1 MNTQH
6 IKNKINKN
14 TRWIDGG
21 PMVIIITSLIAI
33 FTIGLGDE
41 SSENENNN
49 EQQQQQNRISA
60 YSVFNRG
67 FQRLLGSVDA
77 DALLAQHVGGGIGLG
92 GVAAGNFM
100 MGGDGDGGGDGGMRI
115 QHNVDDV
122 DRQRAHRRR
131 GGGGGGNDAAVV
143 NGVDD
148 DEDDNDDNDNNNN
161 NGAGTTDGRGGA
173 RKSGKK
179 ARRRNLDQRRQ
190 NRQQR
195 EAAVALGVH
204 LDDATTPEQM
214 MEIQRLIEAQ
224 IAAENNNNNQG
235 A

>member
-1 MNTQH
+1 
-6 IKNKINKN
+6 
-14 TRWIDGG
+14 
-21 PMVIIITSLIAI
+21 MVIIITSLIAI

-41 SSENENNN
+41 SSENENS
-49 EQQQQQNRISA
+49 EQTQQNRISA

-100 MGGDGDGGGDGGMRI
+100 MGGHGDGDGGGGGGGGMRI
-115 QHNVDDV
+115 QHNVDDI
-122 DRQRAHRRR
+122 DRQRAHRR

-148 DEDDNDDNDNNNN
+148 DEDDNDDNDENDYNNNTN
-161 NGAGTTDGRGGA
+161 VAGATDGRGGA

-195 EAAVALGVH
+195 EAAVASGLQ

-224 IAAENNNNNQG
+224 IAAENNNNQFG
-235 A
+235 FG